1 MMTTE
6 AKPIDLVLAS
16 AGTGKTYRLTET
28 LCRWVTN
35 PAAAV
40 EPEAITATTFTVK
53 AAGELVARTR
63 GRLLKDGN
71 RALAERLLGGRIGT
85 VNSIAGQLVKEFALD
100 TGLSPVTEVLDEKR
114 QAEFFRVASADA
126 INKRLMALASV
137 SGRLGLDL
145 SGTVAEIV
153 DAARQNGIAPQDLAA
168 SAERSWRG
176 LHRLLHEPSE
186 TANDLDG
193 ALRGAVDTAITAI
206 ANGVDTTIAT
216 KTVADELHELQPRL
230 NALETV
236 SWQTWAKLSKLKP
249 GAASRAIVKPVTE
262 AAAAHPRHPRL
273 HADIEAMIRGV
284 FAAAAEAIELYDRA
298 KRELG
303 LIDFVDQERLALD
316 LLDRPAV
323 EERLRERV
331 HVLLVD
337 EFQDTSPLQLTLF
350 LRLARIVDRSL
361 WVGDPKQAIYGF
373 RGTDPE
379 LIRAVTRGFVQ
390 AANGTVDYLDTSYR
404 SRPGLVAFTNNLFAP
419 SFATAGF
426 TDRETRIEHVHRND
440 EPGQPGPVEVWW
452 LEGKN
457 WDAALSS
464 LATGVRTMLDAPG
477 RWLIADGDH
486 TRPVHG
492 GDIAIL
498 CRSNNRCVDV
508 ATALAAVGLKVGVA
522 RENLM
527 DQPEVVFAFSALRYL
542 VDPRDHLAVA
552 ELVHL
557 RNGAERGSKWLD
569 VWLDGRMKSGMNGGI
584 ESVRNDL
591 PELAALDEARSRLA
605 SATPAEALDL
615 ALAASDSPT
624 FAKRLGDPRR
634 RMANLDALR
643 GLAKSYE
650 DGCVAG
656 RAAATA
662 SGLVAFLRHDVENGG
677 PQPASPDRD
686 AVQVLTYHKA
696 KGLEWPVAILLD
708 LDREP
713 RDQTFRLTV
722 EPADDGFDFQQP
734 LKGRWLRF
742 WPWPYGKQ
750 KTNDYLD
757 ARAEAAPESARGR
770 EREKA
775 EMMRLLY
782 VGMTRARDYLVLAA
796 RPVNGGTA
804 WLDSLADGSGKS
816 LQQLKREIGRQE
828 VGLSDVCH
836 SVAVQSLSAQTESAA
851 LVEIENVYSAPPP
864 EHPQP
869 HLPYRLRPSE
879 SGGGSGLRI
888 TEDIPLGTRLPL
900 AGAPDM
906 AILGEALHRFLAAD
920 RADAE
925 RTWRMALAERLLA
938 AWGVTA
944 LDPTACLEAAD
955 RLWSFLGQRYPG
967 ADWRHEWPIVG
978 KINNQR
984 ARGQIDLLL
993 ESSERL
999 AIVDH
1004 KSFPGRPEDWTER
1017 ALKAGGQIATYANM
1031 ADAATRLPI
1040 DLWVHMPI
1048 VGRLM
1053 RIEPS

>member
-1 MMTTE
+1 MMTTV

-16 AGTGKTYRLTET
+16 AGTGKTYRLTKTIGE
-28 LCRWVTN
+28 WVTDSG
-35 PAAAV
+35 AAV
-40 EPEAITATTFTVK
+40 EPEAIIATTFTVK
-53 AAGELVARTR
+53 AAGELVERTR
-63 GRLLKDGN
+63 GRLLKDGKHE
-71 RALAERLLGGRIGT
+71 LAERLLGGRIGT
-85 VNSIAGQLVKEFALD
+85 VNSIAGQLLKEFALD

-145 SGTVAEIV
+145 SGTVAELV
-153 DAARQNGIAPQDLAA
+153 DAARQNGIAAAELAA
-168 SAERSWRG
+168 SAEHSWRG
-176 LHRLLHEPSE
+176 LSKRLDEQRE
-186 TANDLDG
+186 TANDLDCG
-193 ALRGAVDTAITAI
+193 LRVAVDSAI
-206 ANGVDTTIAT
+206 AALDGRDTTKGT

-236 SWQTWAKLSKLKP
+236 SWQTWAKLSKLNP

-331 HVLLVD
+331 RVLLVD

-404 SRPGLVAFTNNLFAP
+404 SRPGLVAFTNDLFTP
-419 SFATAGF
+419 SFATVGF
-426 TDRETRIEHVHRND
+426 SEQETRIKRVARKDAAGQSGPLHVWR
-440 EPGQPGPVEVWW
+440 
-452 LEGKN
+452 LEGGN
-457 WDAALSS
+457 WDAALKS

-498 CRSNNRCVDV
+498 CRSNARCVDV

-552 ELVHL
+552 ELLHL
-557 RNGAERGSKWLD
+557 SQGSERGSTWLD
-569 VWLDGRMKSGMNGGI
+569 DWLDGGMD
-584 ESVRNDL
+584 SVRNDL

-624 FAKRLGDPRR
+624 FAKRLCDPRR

-650 DGCVAG
+650 DGCVAR

-677 PQPASPDRD
+677 PQPASPDRE
-686 AVQVLTYHKA
+686 AVHVLTYHKA

-713 RDQTFRLTV
+713 RDQTFGLTV

-750 KTNDYLD
+750 KTNVYLD
-757 ARAEAAPESARGR
+757 ARAKAAPESACGG

-816 LQQLKREIGRQE
+816 LLQLQREIGRQE

-888 TEDIPLGTRLPL
+888 TEDNIPLGTRLPL

-925 RTWRMALAERLLA
+925 RTWRKALAERLLA

-1017 ALKAGGQIATYANM
+1017 ALTAGGQIATYAEM
-1031 ADAATRLPI
+1031 ARASTGKPI

-1048 VGRLM
+1048 VGRLI